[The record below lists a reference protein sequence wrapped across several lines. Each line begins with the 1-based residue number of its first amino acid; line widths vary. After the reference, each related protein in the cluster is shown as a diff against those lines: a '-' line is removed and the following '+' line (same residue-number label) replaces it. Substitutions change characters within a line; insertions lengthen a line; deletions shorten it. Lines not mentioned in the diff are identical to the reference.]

1 LFPSVPFIPFVP
13 YSLACFATENLIKI
27 KNMALALDGMRVLE
41 ITQVMSGP
49 FCGLLLADLGADVI
63 KVEKPEGD
71 DSRRMAPPT
80 INGESVAFMAINRNK
95 RGLGLN
101 LKTEEG
107 REVFKTLAAGAEVL
121 IENFRPGTMEG
132 LGLGYDDLSA
142 LNPALI
148 YCSISGFG
156 QTGPYRGRGGFDLVA
171 QAMSGLMSITGHP
184 DQPPVKVGVP
194 IADLNAG
201 IYACYAILAAYIHRL
216 KTGEGQR
223 IDTSLLEAGL
233 AYTFWESAIYFA
245 TGENPPPMGSAHRLS
260 APYQALRA
268 ADGYLTVGAAN
279 QRNWEQ
285 LCAVLGRPDLLT
297 DPRFATNADRTGHQ
311 RELAEILGAVFAT
324 RPVAEWLAE
333 LERAGV
339 PAGPV
344 YNLEQV
350 YRDPQVQAR
359 EMVVNVEHLTAG
371 MTRAIGIP
379 VKFSA
384 TPGRIRRPA
393 PTLGE
398 HTDEI
403 LRELGLSPEAILALR
418 ERQVVF

>member
-1 LFPSVPFIPFVP
+1 
-13 YSLACFATENLIKI
+13 
-27 KNMALALDGMRVLE
+27 MRVLE

-49 FCGLLLADLGADVI
+49 FCGLLLGDLGADVI
-63 KVEKPEGD
+63 KVKKPGGD
-71 DSRRMAPPT
+71 DSRRMSPPV

-101 LKTEEG
+101 LKAEDA
-107 REVFKTLAAGAEVL
+107 REIFRSLAAKSDVL
-121 IENFRPGTMEG
+121 IENFRPRAMEDF
-132 LGLGYDDLSA
+132 GLGYGDLSA

-156 QTGPYRGRGGFDLVA
+156 QTGPYRDRRGFDLVA
-171 QAMSGLMSITGHP
+171 QAMSGLMSITGEA

-223 IDTSLLEAGL
+223 IDTSLLEGGL
-233 AYTFWESAIYFA
+233 AYTFWESSIYFA
-245 TGENPPPMGSAHRLS
+245 TGESPPPMGSAHRLS

-268 ADGYLTVGAAN
+268 ADGYLALGAAN
-279 QRNWEQ
+279 QRTWEQ
-285 LCAVLGRPDLLT
+285 LCDAIGRKDLLA
-297 DPRFATNADRTGHQ
+297 DPRFATNADRTKHQ
-311 RELAEILGAVFAT
+311 RELAEILEAVFAT
-324 RPVAEWLAE
+324 RSIGAWLTV
-333 LERAGV
+333 LEQAGV

-344 YNLEQV
+344 YNMEQV
-350 YRDPQVQAR
+350 YRDPQVQER
-359 EMVVNVEHLTAG
+359 EMVVDVEHAIAG
-371 MTRAIGIP
+371 MTKAIGIP
-379 VKFSA
+379 VKLSA
-384 TPGRIRRPA
+384 TPGKIRRPA
-393 PTLGE
+393 PALGQ

-403 LRELGLSPEAILALR
+403 LGELGLSPDLIASLR

>member
-1 LFPSVPFIPFVP
+1 M
-13 YSLACFATENLIKI
+13 T
-27 KNMALALDGMRVLE
+27 LALDGMRVLE

-63 KVEKPEGD
+63 KVEKPDGD

-80 INGESVAFMAINRNK
+80 INGESAAFMTINRNK

-101 LKTEEG
+101 LKSEEG
-107 REVFKTLAAGAEVL
+107 REIFKRLAARADVL
-121 IENFRPGTMEG
+121 IENFRPGTMAV
-132 LGLGYDDLSA
+132 LGLGYEDLSA

-156 QTGPYRGRGGFDLVA
+156 QTGPYSERGGFDLVA

-201 IYACYAILAAYIHRL
+201 LYACYAVLAAYIHRL
-216 KTGEGQR
+216 KTGQGQR

-233 AYTFWESAIYFA
+233 AYTFWESAIFFA
-245 TGENPPPMGSAHRLS
+245 TGENPPPMGSAHRLL

-268 ADGYLTVGAAN
+268 SDGYLTVGAGN

-285 LCAVLGRPDLLT
+285 LCRVIGREDLSS
-297 DPRFATNADRTGHQ
+297 DSRFATNGDRTRHQ
-311 RELAEILGAVFAT
+311 RELAETLEAVFAT
-324 RPVAEWLAE
+324 RSVAEWLAA

-344 YNLEQV
+344 YNIEQV

-359 EMVVNVEHLTAG
+359 EMVVSVEHPKAG
-371 MTRAIGIP
+371 PTKNIGMP
-379 VKFSA
+379 VKLSA
-384 TPGRIRRPA
+384 TPGQIRRPA
-393 PTLGE
+393 PMLGE

-403 LRELGLSPEAILALR
+403 LRELGISHQSIQALR
-418 ERQVVF
+418 ERKAVF

>member
-1 LFPSVPFIPFVP
+1 M
-13 YSLACFATENLIKI
+13 T
-27 KNMALALDGMRVLE
+27 LALDGMRVLE

-63 KVEKPEGD
+63 KVEKPAGD

-80 INGESVAFMAINRNK
+80 INGESAAFMAINRNK

-101 LKTEEG
+101 LKAEEG
-107 REVFKTLAAGAEVL
+107 RDVFRKLAAKSDVL
-121 IENFRPGTMEG
+121 IENFRPGTMED
-132 LGLGYDDLSA
+132 LSLGYDDLSP
-142 LNPALI
+142 LSPALI

-156 QTGPYRGRGGFDLVA
+156 QTGPYRERGGFDLVA
-171 QAMSGLMSITGHP
+171 QAMSGLMSITGHL
-184 DQPPVKVGVP
+184 DQAPVKVGVP

-216 KTGEGQR
+216 KTGQGQR

-245 TGENPPPMGSAHRLS
+245 TGVSPPPMGSAHRLS

-268 ADGYLTVGAAN
+268 ADGYLTLGAAN
-279 QRNWEQ
+279 QRTWEKF
-285 LCAVLGRPDLLT
+285 CAVIGRQDLLA
-297 DPRFATNADRTGHQ
+297 DPRFATNADRTRHQ
-311 RELAEILGAVFAT
+311 RELAELLEVVFAT
-324 RPVAEWLAE
+324 KSVAAWLAD

-344 YNLEQV
+344 YNIEQV

-359 EMVVNVEHLTAG
+359 EMVVDLEHPVAG
-371 MTRAIGIP
+371 KTKAIGIP
-379 VKFSA
+379 VKLSE

-393 PTLGE
+393 PTLGQ

-403 LRELGLSPEAILALR
+403 LRELGLSSEAILTLR
-418 ERQVVF
+418 EHRAVF